1 MQSQKGF
8 TLMELMI
15 AVGLVA
21 ILAAIAM
28 PSYVG
33 YTQRAA
39 RSVVQA
45 DLVNAAAAM
54 ERRKAQDFTYGNA
67 TIGVG
72 PNFTVQSVSPFDAP
86 TGEQKYNLTR
96 TFLKA
101 DGTAAA
107 SGDTITGFE
116 ILAVST
122 GRLATGKSEALKINH
137 LGQRCYKALA
147 ASVTDC
153 TIGTD
158 PTWK

>member
-21 ILAAIAM
+21 ILAAIAV
-28 PSYVG
+28 PSYTG

-39 RSVVQA
+39 RSALQA
-45 DLVNAAAAM
+45 DLTNAASAM
-54 ERRKAQDFTYGNA
+54 ERRKAQDFTYANA
-67 TIGVG
+67 TIGIG
-72 PNFTVQSVSPFDAP
+72 PTFTIQSVSPFDSAP
-86 TGEQKYNLTR
+86 GEQKYNLTL

-101 DGTAAA
+101 DGTAAGT
-107 SGDTITGFE
+107 GDTIAGYE

-122 GRLATGKSEALKINH
+122 GRLATGKTEALKINH
-137 LGQRCYKALA
+137 LGQRCHKSLA
-147 ASVTDC
+147 ASVNNC